1 MKRLGRCW
9 DRLTNRNATLV
20 DPGLKARPK
29 TPPLC
34 LFDSRVYL
42 VAKAPRA
49 PAGAVT
55 LESSCV
61 YDGLRGIPIQRSRDI
76 RKQYPACTGNSIRLC
91 AFVLLHP
98 TTHVV
103 LIALTSSCITLPTP
117 SSYVLEALSQGKEE
131 KCGITFMDG
140 RMDGALNLHRTHRI
154 EINSARPLDNILAV
168 EFKMTFRCMPAFQ
181 TLGAGDCGA
190 SWRSSSSTSHLR
202 VLNLS
207 RVTEL
212 PGQDLRTVS
221 LTAFTR
227 STPAR
232 APIVPILRVDPSFV
246 TGSRA

>member
-1 MKRLGRCW
+1 MRRLGRCW

-76 RKQYPACTGNSIRLC
+76 RKQYPACTAC
-91 AFVLLHP
+91 APPCPRVILR
-98 TTHVV
+98 
-103 LIALTSSCITLPTP
+103 A

-131 KCGITFMDG
+131 KCGISFMDG
-140 RMDGALNLHRTHRI
+140 RMALRIYIERI
-154 EINSARPLDNILAV
+154 ESRL
-168 EFKMTFRCMPAFQ
+168 
-181 TLGAGDCGA
+181 
-190 SWRSSSSTSHLR
+190 LR
-202 VLNLS
+202 
-207 RVTEL
+207 
-212 PGQDLRTVS
+212 
-221 LTAFTR
+221 
-227 STPAR
+227 
-232 APIVPILRVDPSFV
+232 
-246 TGSRA
+246 